1 MTSRRGDQ
9 AWRKAQCFASD
20 QLDEVKV
27 TLGSIVV
34 SGDDHGVVWQVT
46 HDMLRVLL
54 IRRGMAGVSLTL
66 ATEVA
71 LHLPASAVGW
81 SIVHD
86 QLHAWPRALCRVVGE
101 VDERALLKILQA
113 RKAPA
118 FSVTPAL
125 AATAMSVPFR
135 HVTRFF

>member
-1 MTSRRGDQ
+1 M
-9 AWRKAQCFASD
+9 AQSSMFPID

-54 IRRGMAGVSLTL
+54 IRRGMVGVSLTL

-125 AATAMSVPFR
+125 AATAMAAPFR

>member
-1 MTSRRGDQ
+1 
-9 AWRKAQCFASD
+9 
-20 QLDEVKV
+20 
-27 TLGSIVV
+27 
-34 SGDDHGVVWQVT
+34 
-46 HDMLRVLL
+46 
-54 IRRGMAGVSLTL
+54 VSLTL

-81 SIVHD
+81 SIVND

-125 AATAMSVPFR
+125 AATAMAAPFR

>member
-1 MTSRRGDQ
+1 M
-9 AWRKAQCFASD
+9 AQSSMFRID

-46 HDMLRVLL
+46 HDMLRVLP
-54 IRRGMAGVSLTL
+54 IRRGTAGVPLTL

-81 SIVHD
+81 SIS
-86 QLHAWPRALCRVVGE
+86 P
-101 VDERALLKILQA
+101 
-113 RKAPA
+113 
-118 FSVTPAL
+118 
-125 AATAMSVPFR
+125 
-135 HVTRFF
+135 